1 MGQGFSLAAPTA
13 GAAGIDVPEL
23 GDLVYE
29 KSIGAARFMKSIRAR
44 HHDGVVLVKVLIKPY
59 PMSLEKYKKEI
70 IREQKSPLYPM
81 FALDL
86 GIDPS

>member
-1 MGQGFSLAAPTA
+1 MGQGFSLAAPPA

-59 PMSLEKYKKEI
+59 AMPLAEYKKEI
-70 IREQKSPLYPM
+70 IRKWRLYYYSYLYPT
-81 FALDL
+81 
-86 GIDPS
+86 GR